1 MNALWIGVLGTSA
14 IAFTL
19 KYLGHSIPE
28 KYLTNPRMLRINT
41 LIPIALLSALVGVQ
55 TITESGI
62 PDVASGIQTHVA
74 SMHTRVREQRG
85 IHLRDPLFRE
95 VFQHADKISI
105 EITNTDKGVHVTET
119 SDDPHVVAL
128 VQAHADVV
136 SRFIEH
142 GHDEVRRN
150 HAVPSQAQ

>member
-55 TITESGI
+55 TITEKGKWVI
-62 PDVASGIQTHVA
+62 DQRLAGVA
-74 SMHTRVREQRG
+74 
-85 IHLRDPLFRE
+85 
-95 VFQHADKISI
+95 
-105 EITNTDKGVHVTET
+105 
-119 SDDPHVVAL
+119 VAL
-128 VQAHADVV
+128 IALSLKAPYFVV
-136 SRFIEH
+136 VISAAFTS
-142 GHDEVRRN
+142 
-150 HAVPSQAQ
+150 AVIYRI